1 MGFLPSYKSLPKG
14 LEVERIFVLRWEKQE
29 DIHVS
34 PQVLFNVA
42 LELDLIF
49 PSFHG
54 SFSWK
59 LNGSYKEWTEL
70 T

>member
-14 LEVERIFVLRWEKQE
+14 LEVECIFVLRWEKQE
-29 DIHVS
+29 DVHVS

-54 SFSWK
+54 SF
-59 LNGSYKEWTEL
+59 L
-70 T
+70 